1 MSHIKIKEVAIYH
14 PNNVVEND
22 FYIDHFNRQGKD
34 IRKFLAQMGREKRYI
49 IDNENENGVTMA
61 INASKRALEKAG
73 ITGSEVDMIVFSTQV
88 PETTFPSN
96 AMYVHDAI
104 GASHDTVVYDSN
116 ANCAGMTIAVEQA
129 AHYLKS
135 NQYMQSV
142 LIVGSDFNSLI
153 SNPQE
158 EITYANYGDGAAAV
172 ILEKTTESTGFVD
185 SISFNNSANRH
196 RIKYP
201 ESGLSQA
208 LRGTA
213 ESDYIKWLPFD
224 GAICMPPT
232 FEMIETLF
240 ARNNLTAK
248 DIKLF
253 CLSQFALSNIEK
265 FQQHFKLDDEQIAYV
280 GHKYGYTGT
289 SSPFFAF
296 HDSLEEA
303 RIERGDYV
311 LFWSVGAGF
320 QVVAV
325 LFKY

>member
-1 MSHIKIKEVAIYH
+1 MDHIKIKDVAIYH
-14 PNNVVEND
+14 PDNVVDND

-34 IRKFLAQMGREKRYI
+34 IRKFLAHMGREKRYI
-49 IDNENENGVTMA
+49 IDNDHENGLTMA
-61 INASKRALEKAG
+61 INASKRALAKAG
-73 ITGSEVDMIVFSTQV
+73 LTGRDLDMIIFSTQV

-104 GASHDTVVYDSN
+104 DASHDTIVYDSN
-116 ANCAGMTIAVEQA
+116 ANCAGMTVAVEQA
-129 AHYLKS
+129 SHYLNS
-135 NQYMQSV
+135 NRYMQRA

-172 ILEKTTESTGFVD
+172 ILEKTTDPNGFID
-185 SISFNNSANRH
+185 SISFNNSATRDK
-196 RIKYP
+196 IKYP
-201 ESGLSQA
+201 ESGLSQS

-224 GAICMPPT
+224 GAVCMPPT
-232 FEMIETLF
+232 FDMIETLF
-240 ARNNLTAK
+240 ARNNITAK
-248 DIKLF
+248 DIKMF

-265 FQQHFKLDDEQIAYV
+265 FQQHFELHDEQIAYV
-280 GHKYGYTGT
+280 GNKYGYTGT

-303 RIERGDYV
+303 RIQRGDYV

-320 QVVAV
+320 QVVAA